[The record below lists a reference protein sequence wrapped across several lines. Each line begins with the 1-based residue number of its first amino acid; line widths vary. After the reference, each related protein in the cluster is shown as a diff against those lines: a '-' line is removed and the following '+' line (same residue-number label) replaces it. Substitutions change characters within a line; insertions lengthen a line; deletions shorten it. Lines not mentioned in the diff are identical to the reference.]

1 MVAPIDIW
9 KMNTRIKTPGV
20 LFILLACCLSS
31 SSWMKKQ
38 NIPNLRLCSTIL
50 LFRWQFSWFFRVIP
64 LSQILLAFLFF
75 PTRILFFSKN
85 ILAFNDYNQIKVAG
99 FFSLLSCLTLRCF
112 EGDLH
117 FKITLEFSVFYISS
131 INQPI
136 KVRGTILII
145 FVCPVPITMFCTSKI
160 IIFYVTYRV

>member
-1 MVAPIDIW
+1 MKLNDVYCATVVPLALITVLMYWYMVAPIDIW

-38 NIPNLRLCSTIL
+38 NTPNLRLCSTIL
-50 LFRWQFSWFFRVIP
+50 LFHWQFSWFFRVIP

-85 ILAFNDYNQIKVAG
+85 ILAFNDYNQIKVTW
-99 FFSLLSCLTLRCF
+99 FFLF
-112 EGDLH
+112 
-117 FKITLEFSVFYISS
+117 
-131 INQPI
+131 
-136 KVRGTILII
+136 
-145 FVCPVPITMFCTSKI
+145 CPVLPWDVFKGTFILKSH
-160 IIFYVTYRV
+160 